1 MNKLIKE
8 LGIALICA
16 LIIAILHELGVISFV
31 FNNIWMIAIA
41 AFIAFMLLILMGIT
55 RKICK
60 ADNKDIKKI
69 RIRFGMFTL
78 ILIVVVI
85 GIVMFCHKPQDN
97 KVVVP
102 DLTGMEIV
110 KASYKVYDAGLELNP
125 LRVEKH
131 LVTFQDPQ
139 AGSLVTKNSSVKI
152 VIGKPSID
160 ITHPIDNSSV
170 NFSYCYITGKSSGMA
185 SNYPNL
191 KIYVLIYDFSTFQV
205 QKPPPPQSNGEW
217 QTKCF
222 LEDLQGEQFLIYAII
237 TTREIKGEE
246 LHTFPIC
253 VATAD
258 PINIKRPE

>member
-1 MNKLIKE
+1 MIKLIKD
-8 LGIALICA
+8 LGIGVICA

-41 AFIAFMLLILMGIT
+41 AFIAFMLLILMSIT
-55 RKICK
+55 RKICEE
-60 ADNKDIKKI
+60 DNKDIKKI

-110 KASYKVYDAGLELNP
+110 KASYNVYDAGLVLNP
-125 LRVEKH
+125 IRVEKY

-139 AGSLVTKNSSVKI
+139 AGSLVTKNSSVKV
-152 VIGKPSID
+152 VIGKPSIE
-160 ITHPIDNSSV
+160 ITHPIDTSSV

-205 QKPPPPQSNGEW
+205 QEPPPPQSNGEW
-217 QTKCF
+217 QTRCS
-222 LEDLQGEQFLIYAII
+222 LENLPGEQFLIYAII
-237 TTREIKGEE
+237 TTRELKEEE